1 MKKLV
6 LVPAI
11 VAASVAVQLPA
22 QAATVQELEERLIKL
37 EKNDRRAKFRIR
49 SMKKAMS
56 EADEKFRVNGFFSA
70 GMSTFKTSNN
80 SGFLST
86 QNFDGKVTNKVTAEP
101 ESHVGLQFTGKV
113 NDKADF
119 VTQIVARGG
128 NDFDAAVEWAF
139 LKYQLNDDITLRA
152 GRLRTPFFQLSEYL
166 EVQYAMPWVRGPQ
179 EVYGASISSYTG
191 ADALYR
197 KRLGAA
203 NFAAQVYYGSDDSVG
218 ANGAV
223 RLKLDQLHGIRLSA
237 EYKGFTAGIS
247 YSRAN
252 ATFSDFSEGSVV
264 QNAETLRG
272 NIETLAKDALGLTQI
287 ALNNPS
293 TAPLASDLSPSRLT
307 EYIGLISQPY
317 EGNPAAIVDG
327 EASFANVFLGYSNG
341 PLDIKAEA
349 IRQKVEGTFQDEDG
363 QYLSVAYRIG
373 DFTPYVYAAKIYT
386 IDDENRAKAVAQ
398 LNSWQQTFESDVKK
412 AIKLGQTLKNASTTE
427 KKRTDDGLQEISDG
441 LKTLKGSVAGFT
453 GEHSSYAL
461 GVRWDFISN
470 LALKLEYQ
478 KFYDVVNSPRI
489 YPDKL
494 SNPELEPQ
502 GEMELYTITINGV
515 F

>member
-11 VAASVAVQLPA
+11 VAASVAVQSPA

-70 GMSTFKTSNN
+70 GFSTLKTSNN
-80 SGFLST
+80 QGFLST
-86 QNFDGKVTNKVTAEP
+86 QNFDGKVSNKVTAEQ

-113 NDKADF
+113 NDKASF
-119 VTQIVARGG
+119 VTQVVARGG

-139 LKYQLNDDITLRA
+139 LKYELNDEITFRA

-191 ADALYR
+191 VDALYR
-197 KRLGAA
+197 KRLGGA
-203 NFAAQVYYGSDDSVG
+203 NFAVQAFYGSDDSVG
-218 ANGAV
+218 ANGAIRV
-223 RLKLDQLHGIRLSA
+223 KLDQLHGIRLSA
-237 EYKGFTAGIS
+237 EYKGFKAGVS

-252 ATFSDFSEGSVV
+252 ANFSDFSEGSVTK
-264 QNAETLRG
+264 NAETLRG
-272 NIETLAKDALGLTQI
+272 NIEAFAKDAQGGIQKGANLGDPTSANLLPVI
-287 ALNNPS
+287 NN
-293 TAPLASDLSPSRLT
+293 
-307 EYIGLISQPY
+307 YINLISQPY
-317 EGNPAAIVDG
+317 EGQPAAIVDG
-327 EASFANVFLGYSNG
+327 DASFANVFLGYNNG

-349 IRQKVEGTFQDEDG
+349 IQQKVDGVFQDEDAH
-363 QYLSVAYRIG
+363 YLSVAYRIG
-373 DFTPYVYAAKIYT
+373 DFTPYVYVAKVYT
-386 IDDENRAKAVAQ
+386 TDDEERAKAVAQ
-398 LNSWQQTFESDVKK
+398 LSAWQENYQKIVQPTVTK
-412 AIKLGQTLKNASTTE
+412 GLKQPGISNVE
-427 KKRTDDGLQEISDG
+427 KKKVSEGLQDISDG

-453 GEHSSYAL
+453 GEHSSYAV
-461 GVRWDFISN
+461 GVRWDFMSN
-470 LALKLEYQ
+470 LALKVEYQ
-478 KFYDVVNSPRI
+478 RFQDVMNSPRI
-489 YPDKL
+489 YPDSLK
-494 SNPELEPQ
+494 NPELEPQ
-502 GEMELYTITINGV
+502 GDMELYTITINGV

>member
-264 QNAETLRG
+264 QNAEKLRG
-272 NIETLAKDALGLTQI
+272 NIKVIAEDFKDDVSGIPTLLPVIED
-287 ALNNPS
+287 
-293 TAPLASDLSPSRLT
+293 
-307 EYIGLISQPY
+307 YIDLISQPY
-317 EGNPAAIVDG
+317 EGQPAAIVDG

-349 IRQKVEGTFQDEDG
+349 IQQKVDGTFQDEDG

-386 IDDENRAKAVAQ
+386 IDDEVRTKAVAQ
-398 LNSWQQTFESDVKK
+398 LDGWQKTFDELVKPNVIKGLESPALGIRNSQKK
-412 AIKLGQTLKNASTTE
+412 QVT
-427 KKRTDDGLQEISDG
+427 DGLQEISDG